1 MTKPKANAFSSQ
13 GDCSWEGF
21 VVSQGACISFQKQKN
36 PQDNGP
42 GDMELTAGIEPATST
57 LPM

>member
-1 MTKPKANAFSSQ
+1 MVIASATNPTQK
-13 GDCSWEGF
+13 
-21 VVSQGACISFQKQKN
+21 QKQKN

>member
-1 MTKPKANAFSSQ
+1 MVIASATNPT
-13 GDCSWEGF
+13 
-21 VVSQGACISFQKQKN
+21 QKQKN

>member
-1 MTKPKANAFSSQ
+1 MEAPCFRYKTASKQSLT
-13 GDCSWEGF
+13 
-21 VVSQGACISFQKQKN
+21 QKQKN